1 LSRLIFKKAIHHERN
16 RKGCRIHSKACEAGI
31 LRGEKIKFTEQFNT
45 ILGYIDK
52 LNELNT
58 DNVEPLSHVIEL
70 GNVFRE
76 DKVKPSTPR
85 EDALKNA
92 PSRSE
97 EFFKVPK
104 VIPPR

>member
-1 LSRLIFKKAIHHERN
+1 MSVTVKDVEYIAKLAKLKYSE
-16 RKGCRIHSKACEAGI
+16 E
-31 LRGEKIKFTEQFNT
+31 EKIKFTEQFNT

-76 DKVKPSTPR
+76 DEVKPSTPR

-104 VIPPR
+104 VVPPR